1 MLHAP
6 CTMLLFILADPTD
19 IPRPQAKKTE
29 YVGRLKD
36 GKTRGFQVLVL
47 AVPYRGR
54 AIPFHFITYSSKTM
68 MDEGVSRNIEHRRAL
83 RELKE
88 IIGDKPLVMDR
99 EFSYEGLIS
108 DLVEEGINF
117 VCRLNVSNNPK
128 FTDEEGNEVT
138 LTISPGEKVFYR
150 GLYYKG
156 KIKVNVAGKWDKGFK
171 EAIWIITS
179 LDPEEGLLI
188 YEERVKIEESFRDL
202 KRLLNLEKI
211 MSKKRENMEKVIALV
226 LMAYAIGLLVGEA
239 LRDRMYGGDH
249 TDHGGDLDRGDR
261 SGGDSDRPLD
271 KGGGY
276 RSDLRP
282 MAYESGGNRS
292 KKHLGNHPPWA
303 GVGDN
308 HADHHRYSGSQ
319 GKKWKLYSG
328 LFVLLRH
335 KIRLGKEVIRQM
347 ISEVIEFF
355 RRLVLG
361 YVRSYV

>member
-1 MLHAP
+1 LWA
-6 CTMLLFILADPTD
+6 
-19 IPRPQAKKTE
+19 
-29 YVGRLKD
+29 
-36 GKTRGFQVLVL
+36 
-47 AVPYRGR
+47 
-54 AIPFHFITYSSKTM
+54 
-68 MDEGVSRNIEHRRAL
+68 RNIEHRRAL

-239 LRDRMYGGDH
+239 LRDRMYGGD
-249 TDHGGDLDRGDR
+249 LDRGDR
-261 SGGDSDRPLD
+261 SGGDLDRPLD

-335 KIRLGKEVIRQM
+335 KEVIRQM